1 MADSGEKRQTT
12 GPNAAP
18 KAQPGAGRSGR
29 ASRGKALGAALVG
42 GLLLL
47 VLVVVVPGEEK
58 SDVGECR
65 PLTVSGTAPD
75 ADLTE
80 EFARY
85 GNDNSRLDDWT
96 GGDGSRS
103 ISLPDG
109 RTLWL
114 SADTFLDEVRD
125 GRSRQ
130 DPVWVRNA
138 ALVMSPEGRL
148 ERTLLSGAPD
158 APDPQ
163 GGPNAFFPGLATAD
177 GREVWRW
184 PAHGVVEPREPGS
197 GEKVV
202 RVVLWQR
209 ETGQA
214 PWTFGMPRASEVA
227 TLSLPDLRL
236 ESIEPIDIPAQENPA
251 ERVLYGTSTLTEG
264 RWTYVFG
271 ADERTALGQ
280 ASEAHV
286 ARVQRG
292 ELADASAWRYWDGS
306 GWQRRPAR
314 SKALLVGGSDSGR
327 GATNTFTVARQGAT
341 WLLFTTDAG
350 GPDGR
355 GLTTVTSYW
364 SCSPQGP
371 WHGPEDAL
379 TPPLPPGAAGSRA
392 IAYNPQAH
400 MSFSGEEGD
409 GDLLLGYDVNVPDEV
424 AAVHQDVDL
433 YRPRFVRLEMSG
445 RRPGSRRVSGR
456 RPPPDAS
463 R

>member
-1 MADSGEKRQTT
+1 MADADRTHPT
-12 GPNAAP
+12 PGPATSTSRV
-18 KAQPGAGRSGR
+18 GR
-29 ASRGKALGAALVG
+29 RGKLIAVLT

-47 VLVVVVPGEEK
+47 TVLIVVVVPGEDRAE
-58 SDVGECR
+58 GECR
-65 PLTVSGTAPD
+65 PLKVTGWEPEAK
-75 ADLTE
+75 LTQ
-80 EFARY
+80 EFTRY

-103 ISLPDG
+103 VKLPDG

-114 SADTFLDEVRD
+114 SADTFLDAVQD
-125 GRSRQ
+125 GRTRQ
-130 DPVWVRNA
+130 DPAWVRNA
-138 ALVMSPEGRL
+138 ALVMSADGTL
-148 ERTLLSGAPD
+148 ERTLLAD
-158 APDPQ
+158 
-163 GGPNAFFPGLATAD
+163 GPAAFFPGLATPD

-184 PAHGVVEPREPGS
+184 PAGAVVEPRTPGS
-197 GEKVV
+197 GEKVL
-202 RVVLWQR
+202 RVALWQR
-209 ETGQA
+209 ESAQA

-236 ESIEPIDIPAQENPA
+236 ESIESIDVPAQESPA
-251 ERVLYGTSTLTEG
+251 ERVLYGTTVLTEG

-286 ARVQRG
+286 ARVPRG
-292 ELADASAWRYWDGS
+292 ALADAGAWRYWDGS
-306 GWQRRPAR
+306 AWQRDAAR

-327 GATNTFTVARQGAT
+327 GATNTFTVARHDGT

-379 TPPLPPGAAGSRA
+379 TPPLPDGAQGKRA
-392 IAYNPQAH
+392 LAYNPQAH
-400 MSFSGEEGD
+400 GDLSGD
-409 GDLLLGYDVNVPDEV
+409 GNGLVLGYDVNAPDQV
-424 AAVHQDVDL
+424 AAVHEDVEL
-433 YRPRFVRLEMSG
+433 YRPRFVRLQLGRRRAGDGGLNAG
-445 RRPGSRRVSGR
+445 RRP
-456 RPPPDAS
+456 RPRPTGP